1 MQSRAPWTGG
11 DEGGSVRGAQ
21 LVAALRDTLDLRL
34 RPVALAF
41 VTECPPGVREFE
53 GEVPSACTFWRRA
66 EDGVFF
72 APAAAHMNCP
82 IGAMTMGFVMTE
94 EQQAELMQLVGQ
106 MGEIGYVDPAEAANI
121 PSVPGE
127 KSGIVYG
134 PLEEFP
140 VEPDIVLAWVTGR
153 GAMMLDEA
161 TGASRWTPE
170 QAGLM
175 TFGRP
180 SCAAVAVAMR
190 TSGPA
195 FSVGCAGMRIFTGV
209 DPDLNLAVLP
219 RPVLVDLE
227 ERLAATAR
235 ANEQMAEHYN
245 AQKQRFATVA

>member
-1 MQSRAPWTGG
+1 MQSRASSTGG
-11 DEGGSVRGAQ
+11 ADHGTARGPQ
-21 LVAALRDTLDLRL
+21 LAEALRDTLDLRF

-41 VTECPPGVREFE
+41 VTERPEDVEVVE

-66 EDGVFF
+66 ENGVFF
-72 APAAAHMNCP
+72 APAEAHMNCP
-82 IGAMTMGFVMTE
+82 IGAMTMGFAMTD
-94 EQQAELMQLVGQ
+94 EQQGNLMQLVGE
-106 MGEIGYVDPAEAANI
+106 MGAIGYVDPAEAANI

-140 VEPDIVLAWVTGR
+140 LEPDVVLAWVTGS

-161 TGASRWTPE
+161 TGTSRWTPE
-170 QAGLM
+170 QAGVM

-180 SCAAVAVAMR
+180 SCAAIAVALR

-195 FSVGCAGMRIFTGV
+195 FSVGCAGMRIFTGI
-209 DPDLNLAVLP
+209 DPNLNLAVLP
-219 RPVLVDLE
+219 RAILADLE

-235 ANEQMAEHYN
+235 ANEQMSELYN
-245 AQKQRFATVA
+245 AQKRQFATVE